1 MTTYARLD
9 PLTLLVRDA
18 VELTAEQY
26 AALNGNPK
34 QAYIRPLVA
43 DPQPTPTASQ
53 YVIAG
58 PYVVEPTRVRKTW
71 AVVEK
76 SAEEIAAEAEQEA
89 RLADL
94 AQIRTVL
101 AAMKA
106 GTGTTT
112 VRLQRLEAVVFRL
125 AKDAAQ

>member
-1 MTTYARLD
+1 MTAYARLD
-9 PLTLLVRDA
+9 PLTMLVRDI
-18 VELTAEQY
+18 VNLSPEQY
-26 AALNGNPK
+26 AALAGNPK
-34 QAYIRPLVA
+34 QAFIRPLVIDA
-43 DPQPTPTASQ
+43 QPTPTAAQ
-53 YVIAG
+53 RVARG
-58 PYVVEPTRVRKTW
+58 PYVVEPNQVRQTWEITEKT
-71 AVVEK
+71 
-76 SAEEIAAEAEQEA
+76 AEEIAAEAEQEA

-101 AAMKA
+101 AAMKD

>member
-9 PLTLLVRDA
+9 PLTMLVRDT
-18 VELTAEQY
+18 VELTPEQY

-34 QAYIRPLVA
+34 QAFIRPMVIDA
-43 DPQPTPTASQ
+43 QPTPTAAQ
-53 YVIAG
+53 RVGRG
-58 PYVVEPTRVRKTW
+58 PYVVEPNQVRQTWVLSEKT
-71 AVVEK
+71 
-76 SAEEIAAEAEQEA
+76 AEEIAAEVEQSE